1 VRLFSTLPGECHI
14 FDIQQFVMASLY
26 RCNGWCSSRYNLG
39 RLRTSTLEVAM
50 APSTQYKLI
59 SANSAEHFQRELD
72 NNTGGGW
79 KPILLTSS
87 ALHDQFIM
95 AAILEGPVDE

>member
-1 VRLFSTLPGECHI
+1 
-14 FDIQQFVMASLY
+14 MAALY

-39 RLRTSTLEVAM
+39 RLRMSTLEVAM

-59 SANSAEHFQRELD
+59 SANSTEHFQRELD

-87 ALHDQFIM
+87 ALHDQLIM
-95 AAILEGPVDE
+95 AAILEGPADE